1 MAISLKQIIISGN
14 SLRGVEKNWL
24 IEREEQEENNQ
35 EKIPSYSVIRQWLG
49 KLGLYELLR
58 EKEKRDDWIWI
69 VDLTIEL
76 GTEKCLLILGVT
88 GEIVQEKLEKTNGCL
103 EHKDVEVLG
112 IEIMKSTKGEKVE
125 LVLNRIGEK
134 VGVPRQIISDK
145 GSDLYKGIKLYQEK
159 HQEIIH
165 SHDITHQ
172 MALLL
177 KKELEAE
184 EEYEEFAKKCC
195 QTRQKI
201 QQTEIGYLMPPQQRS
216 KSRYFNLDELL
227 KWGKNIIRY
236 LENRGEETEKGAEN
250 HQKLLSKLEWVKE
263 YQESLRMWGEMIDLT
278 RNIETRIKKEG
289 LSNKLVKEFEEN
301 YRSKL
306 ETKKNQK
313 FREKV
318 QQVLNQEIS
327 EIEKDEI
334 RIFSSD
340 IIESLFGKYKLFSE
354 KSPLKEIRRMILIIP
369 LATLEISKD
378 LIKQALSNIK
388 NSDVVDWERENFGQS
403 QLSKRK
409 IAFNF

>member
-1 MAISLKQIIISGN
+1 
-14 SLRGVEKNWL
+14 
-24 IEREEQEENNQ
+24 
-35 EKIPSYSVIRQWLG
+35 
-49 KLGLYELLR
+49 
-58 EKEKRDDWIWI
+58 
-69 VDLTIEL
+69 
-76 GTEKCLLILGVT
+76 
-88 GEIVQEKLEKTNGCL
+88 
-103 EHKDVEVLG
+103 
-112 IEIMKSTKGEKVE
+112 
-125 LVLNRIGEK
+125 
-134 VGVPRQIISDK
+134 
-145 GSDLYKGIKLYQEK
+145 
-159 HQEIIH
+159 
-165 SHDITHQ
+165 
-172 MALLL
+172 
-177 KKELEAE
+177 
-184 EEYEEFAKKCC
+184 
-195 QTRQKI
+195 
-201 QQTEIGYLMPPQQRS
+201 
-216 KSRYFNLDELL
+216 
-227 KWGKNIIRY
+227 
-236 LENRGEETEKGAEN
+236 
-250 HQKLLSKLEWVKE
+250 
-263 YQESLRMWGEMIDLT
+263 MIDLT

>member
-24 IEREEQEENNQ
+24 IEEEEREEVQ

-49 KLGLYELLR
+49 KLGLYELKR
-58 EKEKRDDWIWI
+58 GKEKRDDWIWI
-69 VDLTIEL
+69 IDLTIEL
-76 GTEKCLLILGVT
+76 GTEKCLLILGIV
-88 GEIVQEKLEKTNGCL
+88 GEVVQEKLQNSNGCL
-103 EHKDVEVLG
+103 GHKDVEVLG

-125 LVLNRIGEK
+125 LVLDKIGEK
-134 VGVPRQIISDK
+134 VGIPQQIISDK

-159 HQEIIH
+159 HQEIKH

-177 KKELEAE
+177 KKELEAG

-195 QTRQKI
+195 QTRQQI

-227 KWGKNIIRY
+227 KWGINIIKY
-236 LENRGEETEKGAEN
+236 LDNREEKLDKQEEN
-250 HQKLLSKLEWVKE
+250 HQRLLLKLEWVKK
-263 YQESLRMWGEMIDLT
+263 YQESLIMWKEMIYMT
-278 RNIETRIKKEG
+278 RNIETKIKEEG
-289 LSNKLVKEFEEN
+289 LSNELVKEFEQN
-301 YRSKL
+301 YQPKL
-306 ETKKNQK
+306 ETEKIQK
-313 FREKV
+313 FREKL
-318 QQVLNQEIS
+318 QQVLSQEIS
-327 EIEKDEI
+327 MIGEDEI
-334 RIFSSD
+334 RMFSSD

-354 KSPLKEIRRMILIIP
+354 KSPLKEIRRMILTIP
-369 LATLEISKD
+369 LATLEITKD
-378 LIKQALSNIK
+378 LIKQALSTIK
-388 NSDVVDWERENFGQS
+388 NSDVTDWERQNFGQS

>member
-1 MAISLKQIIISGN
+1 MSGN
-14 SLRGVEKNWL
+14 SLRGVEKNWR
-24 IEREEQEENNQ
+24 IEKEETEGNEL

-88 GEIVQEKLEKTNGCL
+88 GEIVQEKLEKINGCL
-103 EHKDVEVLG
+103 GHKEVEVLG

-184 EEYEEFAKKCC
+184 EEYEKFAKKCC

-227 KWGKNIIRY
+227 KWGNNIIRY
-236 LENRGEETEKGAEN
+236 LDNRGGKPEKGEEN

-263 YQESLRMWGEMIDLT
+263 YRESLRMWEEMIDMT
-278 RNIETRIKKEG
+278 RNIETRIKQEG

-301 YRSKL
+301 YQVKI
-306 ETKKNQK
+306 ETEKTQR
-313 FREKV
+313 FSEKV

-327 EIEKDEI
+327 GIKKDEI

-354 KSPLKEIRRMILIIP
+354 KSPLKEIRRMILTIP
-369 LATLEISKD
+369 LATLEITQD

-388 NSDVVDWERENFGQS
+388 NSDVTDWERNNFGQS

-409 IAFNF
+409 IAFNFSAID